1 MKPSSIVFFFISTIL
16 NAQDNVSN
24 AELSKKLDLILGK
37 LGGLEKRVTKLET
50 DNVEVK
56 KEVKEVAKSA
66 EEAKTASQ
74 NLVIPQNEEEKKSF
88 LNKLRIDLKSEEVKA
103 NGSWSKPE
111 TWNAMKKNLTQHKV
125 KNLLGNPDDIKISL
139 NPRIDRIY
147 IYSGDVNADGL
158 EETAEINFFRD
169 RVISFTSPFEN

>member
-1 MKPSSIVFFFISTIL
+1 
-16 NAQDNVSN
+16 
-24 AELSKKLDLILGK
+24 
-37 LGGLEKRVTKLET
+37 
-50 DNVEVK
+50 
-56 KEVKEVAKSA
+56 
-66 EEAKTASQ
+66 
-74 NLVIPQNEEEKKSF
+74 
-88 LNKLRIDLKSEEVKA
+88 
-103 NGSWSKPE
+103 
-111 TWNAMKKNLTQHKV
+111 MKKNLTQHKV